1 MSRGTKQQFKQFS
14 IDNLQDACLAL
25 GSLISA
31 LLIHYEKYK
40 EYSDEAESLLEKSD
54 AEYIAA
60 KEYDDIKDKLLYRQH
75 EILKLTADHQS
86 SSFSYK
92 DLRKLLEKKG
102 YISTPLSDK
111 NVEILNEL
119 LDVRN
124 WTFHNPQSLMVA
136 AKEAAE
142 RMVKELCHRH
152 YILRTAWLYG
162 DGKNFAKTMLRIAEN
177 NSKVRVVCDQIGTPT
192 STLELTKGI
201 DSLLFSDNYG
211 LFHATC
217 EGQCSW
223 ADFAKEVFRLAGKDM
238 EVEYVTTAQYLADY
252 PQQAARP
259 ANSVLE
265 NYMFK
270 MTNGYMFASWEDA
283 IKEYMK
289 TLV

>member
-1 MSRGTKQQFKQFS
+1 MLVRLIIKIVADASGKIFRCVVSHLFVTVVHGGNLK
-14 IDNLQDACLAL
+14 DN
-25 GSLISA
+25 S
-31 LLIHYEKYK
+31 EV
-40 EYSDEAESLLEKSD
+40 
-54 AEYIAA
+54 
-60 KEYDDIKDKLLYRQH
+60 
-75 EILKLTADHQS
+75 TA
-86 SSFSYK
+86 
-92 DLRKLLEKKG
+92 G
-102 YISTPLSDK
+102 
-111 NVEILNEL
+111 
-119 LDVRN
+119 
-124 WTFHNPQSLMVA
+124 
-136 AKEAAE
+136 
-142 RMVKELCHRH
+142 
-152 YILRTAWLYG
+152 LYG

-177 NSKVRVVCDQIGTPT
+177 NNKVRVVCDQIGTPT

-217 EGQCSW
+217 EGKCSW
-223 ADFAKEVFRLAGKDM
+223 ADFAKEVFRLAGKEM

-289 TLV
+289 TIV